1 MDAPVTCLAAYLAT
15 MNVVTFA
22 LFCADKWKAQHGRWR
37 IPERVLLGFCAAG
50 GALGGYLGMRIAHH
64 KTRKPR
70 FSVGVPVILVA
81 WVAALWY
88 LLASGTL

>member
-1 MDAPVTCLAAYLAT
+1 MTCLVAYLVT
-15 MNVVTFA
+15 MNVATFA
-22 LFCADKWKAQHGRWR
+22 LFCADKWKARHDRWR

-70 FSVGVPVILVA
+70 FSVGVPAMLAA
-81 WVAALWY
+81 WVAVLWY
-88 LLASGTL
+88 LVAGGDL